1 MKSFIYYI
9 EYVMIKMDLKI
20 YSVNSL
26 YLIFGNVTG
35 YFERING
42 NNYLTLVP
50 SYENKEKLK
59 KYHELWIKIRNL
71 ISLTTKN
78 LHDHDENI
86 WKSNLIQMTISL

>member
-1 MKSFIYYI
+1 MSVKDINIKNHTYYFLMILSISTILILIILEWMKSFIYYI

-50 SYENKEKLK
+50 SNENKEKLK
-59 KYHELWIKIRNL
+59 KYHEL
-71 ISLTTKN
+71 
-78 LHDHDENI
+78 
-86 WKSNLIQMTISL
+86 